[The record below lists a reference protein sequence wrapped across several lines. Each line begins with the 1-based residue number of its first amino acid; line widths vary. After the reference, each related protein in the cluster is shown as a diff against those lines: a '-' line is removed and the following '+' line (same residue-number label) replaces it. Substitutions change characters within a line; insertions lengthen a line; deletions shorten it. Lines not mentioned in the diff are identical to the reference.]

1 MWKPSVL
8 ISHCL
13 NISLVALTSFYA
25 SPASAQEYTL
35 AQALEQPTVAQP
47 APNTLTLAQ
56 ALLLAQQRSEA
67 LRAQDEAVRAAQSQ
81 SVAAFELP
89 DPMLMLEVS
98 NIPVN
103 GPDQFSLAADFM
115 TMRGVGVSQTFTR
128 EGKRLAQVD
137 VFNKSAEFEQTRKWL
152 ALSQLRTGTAQA
164 FLDQVYL
171 QAMLGLLKAQRS
183 ELALQ
188 IEAADAL
195 YRSGKGSQIDL
206 FAARTELGMLDVRI
220 QDTLAQLDNAG
231 AELQRWVGDIGPFSV
246 DGAVDLSRSR
256 LQGVDLSAHLT
267 QHPEVLALDKLAQ
280 QFQAQAQL
288 KEQEKT
294 ADWTLSVMY
303 AGRGPAFSEMLTL
316 GASRPLFV
324 DEGNRQD
331 QAVVAAQAMVAKAQ
345 AERLEMLRMQVLEAR
360 RWQQT
365 WTSNLKRLRDFNQS
379 LIPLTQQ
386 RTQAALAAYRGNVG
400 SLNDVLAARRM
411 EIDMRMEKLRIEMET
426 ARIWA
431 QLEYLIPAEVQR

>member
-1 MWKPSVL
+1 M
-8 ISHCL
+8 H
-13 NISLVALTSFYA
+13 T
-25 SPASAQEYTL
+25 SPALAAEYTL
-35 AQALEQPTVAQP
+35 AQALDQAPVAQP
-47 APNTLTLAQ
+47 ATHTLTLAQ

-67 LRAQDEAVRAAQSQ
+67 LRAQDAAVQAAQSQ
-81 SVAAFELP
+81 AVAASELP

-103 GPDQFSLAADFM
+103 GSDQFSLAADFM
-115 TMRGVGVSQTFTR
+115 TMRGVGLSQTFTR
-128 EGKRLAQVD
+128 EGKRLAQAE

-152 ALSQLRTGTAQA
+152 ALSQLRTATAQA
-164 FLDQVYL
+164 YLDHVYL
-171 QAMLGLLKAQRS
+171 QTMLTLLQAQRR

-188 IEAADAL
+188 IEAADGI
-195 YRSGKGSQIDL
+195 YRGGRGTQAEL

-220 QDTLAQLDNAG
+220 QDMLAQLDNAG
-231 AELQRWVGDIGPFSV
+231 AELQRWVGNVGPFAL

-267 QHPEVLALDKLAQ
+267 RHPEVLALDKLAQ

-294 ADWTLSVMY
+294 ADWTLSMMY

-324 DEGNRQD
+324 DQSNRQD
-331 QAVVAAQAMVAKAQ
+331 QALAAAKAMLAKAQ
-345 AERLEMLRMQVLEAR
+345 AERLEMHRMQVLQAR
-360 RWQQT
+360 RWQHT
-365 WTSNLKRLRDFNQS
+365 WASNLKRLRDFDQS

-386 RTQAALAAYRGNVG
+386 STQAALAAYRGNVG
-400 SLNDVLAARRM
+400 GLNDVLAARRM
-411 EIDMRMEKLRIEMET
+411 EIDMRIEKLRIEMET
-426 ARIWA
+426 ARVWA
-431 QLEYLIPAEVQR
+431 QLEYLIPAEVQP